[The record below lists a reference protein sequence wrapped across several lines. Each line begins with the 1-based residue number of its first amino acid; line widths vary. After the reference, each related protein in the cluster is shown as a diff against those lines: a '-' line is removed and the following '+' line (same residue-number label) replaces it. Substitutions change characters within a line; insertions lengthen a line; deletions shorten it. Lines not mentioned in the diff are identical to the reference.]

1 MFRAG
6 LSLSASR
13 ALSPGY
19 LGTHPRMTV
28 NLDLQ
33 LAIDAP
39 PEKVFAAITDLHAGG
54 RWLPGCTKL
63 EVLTPG
69 PYARGTRW
77 RETRKFGG
85 HEATEEFEVTDVTAP
100 RVIELHCDGRR
111 GSSGNVDY
119 HFRYDLEPLGQST
132 VLKMTGR
139 IVPAGWFGWIMAR
152 LMKLP
157 FMQALRRDHAAL
169 KAHVESDGKPLPKH
183 QAS

>member
-1 MFRAG
+1 VLKPAKTVGR
-6 LSLSASR
+6 LS
-13 ALSPGY
+13 G
-19 LGTHPRMTV
+19 MTV

-69 PYARGTRW
+69 PFGKGTRW
-77 RETRKFGG
+77 RETRKLGPR
-85 HEATEEFEVTDVTAP
+85 EATEEFEVTDVAAP
-100 RVIELHCDGRR
+100 RVIELHCDGRK

-119 HFRYDLEPLGQST
+119 HFRYDLEPIGQST
-132 VLKMTGR
+132 ILKMTGR

-169 KAHVESDGKPLPKH
+169 KAHVESGGKPVPND
-183 QAS
+183 QASIMTTP

>member
-1 MFRAG
+1 
-6 LSLSASR
+6 
-13 ALSPGY
+13 
-19 LGTHPRMTV
+19 MTT

-33 LAIDAP
+33 LAIHAP

-69 PYARGTRW
+69 PYAKGTRW
-77 RETRKFGG
+77 RETRKMAG
-85 HEATEEFEVTDVTAP
+85 HEATEEFEVTDVDAP
-100 RVIELHCDGRR
+100 RAIELHCDGRK

-119 HFRYDLEPLGQST
+119 HFRYDLEPVGDHTILR
-132 VLKMTGR
+132 MTGR
-139 IVPAGWFGWIMAR
+139 MVPAGWFGKIMAP

-169 KAHVESDGKPLPKH
+169 KAHVEGDGKPTPGDRT
-183 QAS
+183 S